1 MKEKKLR
8 IEDALNATRA
18 AIEEGVVPGGG
29 VALNEIANE
38 MNDFTL
44 EGEEGIGANILKK
57 SLSSPLKQIA
67 INAGLD
73 GGVIIEKIK
82 NLPDG
87 FGLNAATEEYVH
99 MIENGIIDPTKVTRS
114 ALQNATS
121 IAALILTTEVI
132 IANKKEPISEN
143 SNSNMGDII

>member
-1 MKEKKLR
+1 
-8 IEDALNATRA
+8 
-18 AIEEGVVPGGG
+18 GVVPGGG
-29 VALNEIANE
+29 VVLNEIANE